1 MGNERKLFKAIFI
14 DDEIWALRG
23 LLGIVDWTES
33 GFLNLGAYTDSREA
47 LEAARE
53 LKPDVIFTD
62 IRMPDIDGMALIE
75 AVKEI
80 SPDTLFVIV
89 SAYRDFEIAKKALK
103 NDVSDY
109 LIKPLD
115 KAEVKTAI
123 TALYEKLSRK
133 GAPSFNITD
142 YDLLNESSY
151 SNSNVQRFI
160 TKLPY
165 GKDSRIVVSESDLAG
180 KLPGLFPIMLKG
192 LPYSYFVYECDNGFG
207 LENTLGGVRIGVST
221 VFGSPDDFC
230 EKAAQARKS
239 YIGCFFFSGN
249 DQTAR
254 IQEYL
259 YDNLD
264 KKLSMEDVC
273 SKFFLSK
280 SYVFELFRE
289 NAEVSAMNF
298 LKKVRLCHAAD
309 LLKTHGLT
317 VSEVANAVGFDDVGY
332 FIKTFKAKYGC
343 TPEQY
348 ASTRQ

>member
-1 MGNERKLFKAIFI
+1 MGNNRKLFKAIFI

-23 LLGIVDWTES
+23 LLGIVDWAKFGFES
-33 GFLNLGAYTDSREA
+33 VGSFTDSREA
-47 LEAARE
+47 LEAAKT

-62 IRMPDIDGMALIE
+62 IRMPDIDGMMLIE

-115 KAEVKTAI
+115 KAEVKTAL
-123 TALYEKLSRK
+123 TALYEKLSRIN
-133 GAPSFNITD
+133 AASFNITD
-142 YDLLNESSY
+142 FDLLNESSY
-151 SNSNVQRFI
+151 SNIDVQKFI
-160 TKLPY
+160 AKLPY
-165 GKDSRIVVSESDLAG
+165 GKDSRIVVSETDLAG
-180 KLPGLFPIMLKG
+180 KMPGVFPITLKG
-192 LPYSYFVYECDNGFG
+192 LPYAYFVYECDNGFV
-207 LENTLGGVRIGVST
+207 LENTLGGVRLGVST
-221 VFGSPDDFC
+221 PFASPDDFY
-230 EKAAQARKS
+230 ARALQARKS
-239 YIGCFFFSGN
+239 YIGCFFYSSN
-249 DQTAR
+249 DQTAK

-259 YDNLD
+259 YDNM
-264 KKLSMEDVC
+264 SQRISVEDVC
-273 SKFFLSK
+273 SKFYLSK

-289 NAEVSAMNF
+289 NAEVSVMNF

-309 LLKTHGLT
+309 LLKTHGST

-332 FIKTFKAKYGC
+332 FIKTFKTKYGC

-348 ASTRQ
+348 ASK

>member
-23 LLGIVDWTES
+23 LLGIVDWAEFGFES
-33 GFLNLGAYTDSREA
+33 VGSFTDSREA
-47 LEAARE
+47 LEAAKT

-62 IRMPDIDGMALIE
+62 IRMPDIDGMMLIE

-123 TALYEKLSRK
+123 TAIYDKLSK
-133 GAPSFNITD
+133 KDASSFNITD

-151 SNSNVQRFI
+151 TNSDVQKFI
-160 TKLPY
+160 AKLPY
-165 GKDSRIVVSESDLAG
+165 GKDSRIVVSETDLAG
-180 KLPGLFPIMLKG
+180 KMPGLFPIMLKG
-192 LPYSYFVYECDNGFG
+192 VPYAYFVYECDNGFG
-207 LENTLGGVRIGVST
+207 LENTLGGARIGVST
-221 VFGSPDDFC
+221 PFGGPEDFR
-230 EKAAQARKS
+230 EKALQAYKS
-239 YIGCFFFSGN
+239 YTGCFFFSPN
-249 DQTAR
+249 DQTAK

-259 YDNLD
+259 YDNMSQ
-264 KKLSMEDVC
+264 KISVEDVC

-309 LLKTHGLT
+309 LLKSHGAT
-317 VSEVANAVGFDDVGY
+317 VSEVANTVGYDDVGY
-332 FIKTFKAKYGC
+332 FIKSFKSKYGC

-348 ASTRQ
+348 ASTK